1 MLQLKM
7 EDAGQNYLKIAPA
20 SNCGCRLQELRG
32 GHTARDLREQ
42 ESQGE

>member
-20 SNCGCRLQELRG
+20 SNYGCGLQELRG
-32 GHTARDLREQ
+32 GHIAHDIREQ
-42 ESQGE
+42 ETQGE